1 MPDLMLEASNDLVQ
15 RLAKESDAVRA
26 IVELVWNSI
35 DAESTTVT
43 VDLERGDAGAITSV
57 VIKDDGH
64 GISVEEVQSA
74 FGRIGDSWKRRTRRS
89 KNDKRGVHGS
99 SGQGRLR
106 AFALGSRIRWQ
117 STSVGVSGSMQTLA
131 IDGARGQRNVFHWD
145 LITPPDERLGT
156 TFRAHNDDQRPLGAL
171 EPERA
176 ISHIASSFAPLLLNE
191 RDVRITYDGV
201 AIDPQSEIREDVSLS
216 AAVHSSGEDLEVV
229 VRVIEWR
236 SGTHRRLYF
245 GGDDQHFTFELD
257 GSDVESQFAFSA
269 YVTCAALQDQ
279 AEAVQLADLAPEP
292 INEIRRAARRLLRE
306 HFALRRRQRRRE
318 QIVSWQERGIYPYRG
333 DPASEAEAAE
343 RAVFDVVS
351 GTLSP
356 HIAKQRT
363 DAQLTLALLR
373 DVVRHEPEKLTAILH
388 ELVALREEDR
398 DMLLGLLSET
408 SLPAIIKSASS
419 VSDRSKF
426 LAALE
431 HMLFHPVD
439 AKLVN
444 ERDHL
449 HKILEKEL
457 WVFGEEYQMMSSERG
472 LTEVLRTHLRLSGLP
487 ERDARAVRRWD
498 GKTGRVDLHLATV
511 KREHDRTR
519 HLVVELKA
527 PSVMV
532 GRKELDQVEDYCNV
546 LVENPQFHSDSAEW
560 DIILVCTDMQAIAAR
575 RIHPDG
581 LATGK
586 FWAQAERPAGTPK
599 VTAHVRRWRDL
610 IDENRRRL
618 EFFTSALTLDSSL
631 GEGMAYV
638 RGRYAELLPPQ
649 ILEED
654 SA

>member
-1 MPDLMLEASNDLVQ
+1 
-15 RLAKESDAVRA
+15 
-26 IVELVWNSI
+26 
-35 DAESTTVT
+35 
-43 VDLERGDAGAITSV
+43 
-57 VIKDDGH
+57 
-64 GISVEEVQSA
+64 
-74 FGRIGDSWKRRTRRS
+74 
-89 KNDKRGVHGS
+89 
-99 SGQGRLR
+99 
-106 AFALGSRIRWQ
+106 
-117 STSVGVSGSMQTLA
+117 MQTLT
-131 IDGARGQRNVFHWD
+131 IDGTRGQRNVFHWD
-145 LITPPDERLGT
+145 LVTPADDRPGT
-156 TFRAHNDDQRPLGAL
+156 TFRAFNDDQRSLAAL
-171 EPERA
+171 EPDRA
-176 ISHIASSFAPLLLNE
+176 LSHISSSFAPMLLNE
-191 RDVRITYDGV
+191 PDVEISYAGI
-201 AIDPQSEIREDVSLS
+201 AIDPASEIRDD
-216 AAVHSSGEDLEVV
+216 AVMSTTVQSPEGDLEVV

-236 SGTHRRLYF
+236 SGAHRRLYF

-257 GSDVESQFAFSA
+257 GSDLESQFTFSA
-269 YVTCAALQDQ
+269 YITCPALQDQ
-279 AEAVQLADLAPEP
+279 AEAIQVAGLAPEP
-292 INEIRRAARRLLRE
+292 INEIWASTRRLLRQ

-318 QIVSWQERGIYPYRG
+318 QILRWQEKGIYPYRG
-333 DPASEAEAAE
+333 DPTSEAEVAE

-356 HIAKQRT
+356 HIAKNRT

-373 DVVRHEPEKLTAILH
+373 DVVRHDPEKLTAILH
-388 ELVALREEDR
+388 ELVALSGEDR
-398 DMLLGLLSET
+398 DMLLGLLNET

-431 HMLFHPVD
+431 HMIFHPTDSKV
-439 AKLVN
+439 LN

-472 LTEVLRTHLRLSGLP
+472 LTEVLRTHLRLGGLP
-487 ERDARAVRRWD
+487 EGDARAVRRWD
-498 GKTGRVDLHLATV
+498 GKTGRVDLHLATIR
-511 KREHDRTR
+511 REYDRTR
-519 HLVVELKA
+519 HLIVELKA
-527 PSVMV
+527 PSVVV

-546 LVENPQFHSDSAEW
+546 LVDNPQFHSDSAEW
-560 DIILVCTDMQAIAAR
+560 DLILVCTEMQPIAR
-575 RIHPDG
+575 HRIHSDG

-638 RGRYAELLPPQ
+638 RERYAELLPPQ
-649 ILEED
+649 MLEED